1 MTLNVSTPALLFPAI
16 SLLMLAYTNRFLA
29 IASLIRSLHDVWKST
44 QEDHLLLQIQNL
56 RRRVRL
62 IRDMQALGVTA
73 ISSCVGSMLMLF
85 LELENWGAG
94 LFFLSLCL
102 MLASLVLSML
112 EIFLSVGALNVVLQD
127 LQSNVRKGRSYP
139 RSENP

>member
-1 MTLNVSTPALLFPAI
+1 MSLSVSTPALLFPAI
-16 SLLMLAYTNRFLA
+16 SLLLLAYTNRFLA
-29 IASLIRSLHDVWKST
+29 VASLIRSLHDVWKST
-44 QEDHLLLQIQNL
+44 QETHLVLQIQNL

-62 IRDMQALGVTA
+62 IRDMQALGVMA
-73 ISSCVGSMLMLF
+73 ISACVGSMLMLF
-85 LELENWGAG
+85 LEVESWGAA

-127 LQSNVRKGRSYP
+127 LQTQANRR
-139 RSENP
+139 R

>member
-1 MTLNVSTPALLFPAI
+1 MSLNVSTPALLFPAI

-29 IASLIRSLHDVWKST
+29 IASLIRALHDVWKTT
-44 QEDHLLLQIQNL
+44 QETHLLLQIQNL

-62 IRDMQALGVTA
+62 IRDMQALGVMA

-85 LELENWGAG
+85 LELQNWGAG

-127 LQSNVRKGRSYP
+127 LQTKANTRR
-139 RSENP
+139 